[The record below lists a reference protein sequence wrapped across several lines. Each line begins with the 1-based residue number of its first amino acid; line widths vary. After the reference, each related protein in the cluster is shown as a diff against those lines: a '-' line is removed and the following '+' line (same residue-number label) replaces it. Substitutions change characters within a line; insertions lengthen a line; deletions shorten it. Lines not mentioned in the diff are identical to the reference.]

1 MTQTKADTNVS
12 QARLFGKNK
21 PLNILLIKPHSHLVV
36 ARRLQD
42 FLHLEPLELEIVAGG
57 LPKEDR
63 AVIEDIAL
71 EKDPV
76 AFFEKRVRELQPDI
90 IGFTAYSNQSA
101 IVKDLAK
108 RAKAIVPGVLTVAGG
123 IHATI
128 IPGDYAGSD
137 MDLVVRGEGGTAFAG
152 IVRRFKQGE
161 ALTSGDAVLEVLDPA
176 FAQKATAK
184 PPLFPAV
191 EEIPRP
197 RRDLVNRKRYFS
209 VWTSPDGNNRLETM
223 YPNIATIRTSTGCAF
238 SCAFCVVHHMMSGKY
253 LQRSPEDVVDEISK
267 IQEDYIYFVDDETF
281 LNPARLTEIAN
292 LLKARGIKKKYV
304 SWARA
309 DTIVRHPELFK
320 LWKEVGLH
328 IVYVGLEAMD
338 EARLKD
344 YKKRTT
350 VETNKKAVQILK
362 ETGILLHGSLMVD
375 PGFSVEDFRRL
386 EKVIIELI
394 PAEVSFTVF
403 SPSPGTELFYKHK
416 DDFICDPYLYYDCMH
431 TVLPTKMDMRKFYA
445 HFSRLYSIGWRYNP
459 LRLNKTKVPFR
470 EIVRSIANGTKYII
484 AMRNIYKDYL
494 PKKAGK
500 G

>member
-1 MTQTKADTNVS
+1 MTTAAVAGISRSKSYGA
-12 QARLFGKNK
+12 NK
-21 PLNILLIKPHSHLVV
+21 PLTILLIKPHSHLVV

-63 AVIEDIAL
+63 VFIEDIAL

-76 AFFEKRVRELQPDI
+76 AFFEQRVRELQPDI
-90 IGFTAYSNQSA
+90 IGFTAYSSQSA
-101 IVKDLAK
+101 IVKDLAH
-108 RAKAIVPGVLTVAGG
+108 RAKVLVPGVLTVAGG

-128 IPGDYAGSD
+128 IPADYEGSK
-137 MDLVVRGEGGTAFAG
+137 MDLVVRGEGGTTFAAL
-152 IVRRFKQGE
+152 VKCFKRGE
-161 ALTSGDAVLEVLDPA
+161 PLANGHAVLAPADPL
-176 FAQKATAK
+176 FREKAGEK

-197 RRDLVNRKRYFS
+197 RRDLVNRRRYFS
-209 VWTSPDGNNRLETM
+209 VWTSPDGSNRLETM

-238 SCAFCVVHHMMSGKY
+238 NCAFCVVHHMMGGKY
-253 LQRSPEDVVDEISK
+253 LQRKPEDVVDEIANIK
-267 IQEDYIYFVDDETF
+267 EDYIYFVDDETF
-281 LNPARLTEIAN
+281 LNPMRMTEIAN
-292 LLKARGIKKKYV
+292 LLKSRGVKKKFV

-309 DTIVRHPELFK
+309 DTIVKHPELFK

-350 VETNKKAVQILK
+350 VDTNKKAVQILK

-375 PGFSVEDFRRL
+375 PGFTVEDFRRL
-386 EKVIIELI
+386 EQVILDLV

-403 SPSPGTELFYKHK
+403 SPSPGTELFYQHK
-416 DDFICDPYLYYDCMH
+416 NDFICDPYLYYDCMH
-431 TVLPTKMDMRKFYA
+431 TVLPTKMDMKKFYA
-445 HFSRLYSIGWRYNP
+445 HFARLYSIGWRYNP

-470 EIVRSIANGTKYII
+470 EIVRSISNGTKYVI

-494 PKKAGK
+494 PKKN
-500 G
+500 